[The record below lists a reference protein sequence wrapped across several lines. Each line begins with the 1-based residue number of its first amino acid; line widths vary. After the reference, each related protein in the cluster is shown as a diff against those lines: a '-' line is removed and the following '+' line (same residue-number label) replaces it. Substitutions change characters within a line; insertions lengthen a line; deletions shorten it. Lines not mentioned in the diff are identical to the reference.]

1 MASCLYVGPNLAAI
15 RVVSHAGLDATTER
29 HRLVIEP
36 GPLTQHFTPLDELG
50 RQPDLNGVI
59 VEIERGWPGQAHLR
73 FAAKARRRGARVW
86 FYWPTEQAVECMD
99 AARLATYWRLWAFLT
114 GLRAKRKV
122 QRGWA
127 RGRVL
132 AGKASRVV
140 RGLPAEPLPPLPPP
154 PPPEDIGAKFAERS
168 RQAIGELLRDA
179 SPVPLGLGEIPT
191 ADHRISGTGV
201 YLRTDYWARITSG
214 GSYGH
219 TCYVAKELA
228 SVTDDFVCLMG
239 SHFAL
244 LDTYGVH
251 QVVMPEPFATASET
265 DLLGAHWFYYPQLK
279 LAMRAL
285 RPAYIYERLVQGN
298 FCGAALSQELGIPYI
313 VEYNGSE
320 ISMTKSFG
328 GVGLVYE
335 DAFVAA
341 EDLAFRQATLI
352 NVVSQVVRDSLVQ
365 QGVDPDKI
373 LVNPN
378 GADPD
383 VYRPLDAPAKAA
395 LRAELGFGPDDCV
408 IGFTGTFGGWHG
420 IDVLADAIPLIC
432 AAAPRAKFLLIG
444 DGTHKH
450 LVDAAVAQHGLGSR
464 VVSMGRVSQVEG
476 ARLLGACDLYVSP
489 HNSHMVDSKFFGSPT
504 KLFEY
509 MAMGGGIIG
518 SDLEQLGE
526 VLSPALRAADL
537 ARSDAS
543 VTDQRAVLCTPGDVN
558 DFVAAVVGL
567 VARPDLAAALGR
579 NARQAVFDHFSWQR
593 HVANIW
599 RFLNG
604 ERNPSA
610 VRTDAIPEPAPATV
624 ANADASHDADA
635 PLLHPAPVRVS
646 TGDSYKEEVQNQ
658 WNSNPVG
665 SHYAKTT
672 KPHTLDWYLEVE
684 AYRYGTYSP
693 WAFDLMEFGQHAGH
707 KVLEVGGGLGTDLSM
722 FARHGAMVTDVDLSA
737 GHLAHAKENFALRGL
752 TGEFVHHDAERLPF
766 PDDTFDVVYSNGVIH
781 HTPNTDQVVGEIRR
795 VLKPGGKAIVMVYA
809 EHSLH
814 YWYRL
819 VWEQGVKHDML
830 QTYSIGEIMS
840 RRVEITKN
848 DARPLVKVY
857 TAASL
862 KQLFRGFENKQ
873 VFKRQMVKEELPEGF
888 ERWISL
894 ETAGRLAGWNV
905 IIKATKPRA

>member
-1 MASCLYVGPNLAAI
+1 MASCLYVGPNLAAF
-15 RVVSHAGLDATTER
+15 RVVNHSGLDDTTER

-36 GPLTQHFTPLDELG
+36 GPLTQHFTPLDELRRSG
-50 RQPDLNGVI
+50 LSGVV
-59 VEIERGWPGQAHLR
+59 VEMERGWPGQAHLR
-73 FAAKARRRGARVW
+73 FASKARGLGARVW
-86 FYWPTEQAVECMD
+86 FYWPGEQAVECID
-99 AARLATYWRLWAFLT
+99 GARLGTYWRLWAFLT
-114 GLRAKRKV
+114 GLRVKRKV
-122 QRGWA
+122 QRSWQRLRSMLGMLTRLL
-127 RGRVL
+127 RGQ
-132 AGKASRVV
+132 
-140 RGLPAEPLPPLPPP
+140 PLHPLPPP
-154 PPPEDIGAKFAERS
+154 AVVEDLGAQYAERS
-168 RQAIGELLRDA
+168 RHAIGALLRDA
-179 SPVPLGLGEIPT
+179 EPVPLSLPRGIPSP
-191 ADHRISGTGV
+191 AQPLAGQGV
-201 YLRTDYWARITSG
+201 YLRTDFWARITSG

-228 SVTDDFVCLMG
+228 AVTERFICLMG
-239 SHFAL
+239 SPFAL
-244 LDTYGVH
+244 LDDYGIH
-251 QVVMPEPFATASET
+251 QVVMPAPSMTASET
-265 DLLGAHWFYYPQLK
+265 DLLAAHWSYYEPLR
-279 LAMRAL
+279 LTMRAI

-298 FCGAALSQELGIPYI
+298 FCAAALSHELGIPYI

-335 DAFVAA
+335 DVFVSA
-341 EDLAFRQATLI
+341 EDAAFRQATLV
-352 NVVSQVVRDSLVQ
+352 NVVSQVVRESLVER
-365 QGVDPDKI
+365 GVDPNKI

-383 VYRPLDAPAKAA
+383 VYRPIEADAKAA
-395 LRAELGFGPDDCV
+395 LRAELGFGADDCV

-420 IDVLADAIPLIC
+420 IDVLAQAIPRIC
-432 AAAPRAKFLLIG
+432 ASAPTARFLLIG

-450 LVDAAVAQHGLGSR
+450 LVDASVAEHRLGDR
-464 VVSMGRVSQVEG
+464 VRSMGRVSQAEG

-489 HNSHMVDSKFFGSPT
+489 HNSHMVDSRFFGSPT

-509 MAMGGGIIG
+509 MAMGGGIVG

-526 VLSPALRAADL
+526 VLSPALRPGDL
-537 ARSDAS
+537 ARPDVV
-543 VTDQRAVLCTPGDVN
+543 VTRERAVLCKPGDL
-558 DFVAAVVGL
+558 DEFVSAVVGL
-567 VARPDLAAALGR
+567 VARPDIAAALGR
-579 NARQAVFDHFSWQR
+579 NARQAVFDHYSWQR

-599 RFLNG
+599 RFLAG
-604 ERNPSA
+604 ERSPAA
-610 VRTDAIPEPAPATV
+610 VRTDDAVVTVGAAETLLETGTPMHPAT
-624 ANADASHDADA
+624 
-635 PLLHPAPVRVS
+635 VRVS
-646 TGDSYKEEVQNQ
+646 TGDSYKEEVQDQ
-658 WNSNPVG
+658 WNNNPVG

-672 KPHTLDWYLEVE
+672 NPHTLEWYLEVE

-693 WAFDLMEFGQHAGH
+693 WAFELMEFGQHAGE
-707 KVLEVGGGLGTDLSM
+707 KVLEIGGGLGTDLSM
-722 FARHGAMVTDVDLSA
+722 FARHGALVTDVDLSA
-737 GHLAHAKENFALRGL
+737 GHLAHAQENFALRGL
-752 TGEFVHHDAERLPF
+752 SGQFVHHDAEGLPF
-766 PDDTFDVVYSNGVIH
+766 PDNTFDVVYSNGVIH
-781 HTPNTDQVVGEIRR
+781 HTPNTDRVVGEIRR

-857 TAASL
+857 TSSSL
-862 KQLFRGFENKQ
+862 KDLFRGFEDKQ

-888 ERWISL
+888 EKWISL